1 MPPKKDEEKKE
12 EDPMK
17 SLLKLSVKYAN
28 SKAFQDLSDTR
39 ISAEQVFLTL
49 THTGYTYAAEFEYM
63 HEEMS

>member
-1 MPPKKDEEKKE
+1 MPPKKDDEKKE

-39 ISAEQVFLTL
+39 ISAEQVVPTCKPMQI
-49 THTGYTYAAEFEYM
+49 HACKKIRIYSM
-63 HEEMS
+63 